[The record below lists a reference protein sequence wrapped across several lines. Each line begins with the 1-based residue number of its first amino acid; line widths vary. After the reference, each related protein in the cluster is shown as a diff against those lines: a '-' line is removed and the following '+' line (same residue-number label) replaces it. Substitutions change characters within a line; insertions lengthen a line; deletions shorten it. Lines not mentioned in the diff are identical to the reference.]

1 MKYICL
7 IICIVLLTISL
18 IKDANLYKPTIL
30 MHGLWTV
37 IVFLNIL
44 ELFGLK
50 KSNDVVYEW
59 VIIGQIAFYIGHTL
73 GNEGHT
79 FTIYFKEKKVY
90 KEKEINYKMVY
101 ILGYITIILLLIDTI
116 IAVRYLLNGAS
127 LVEIRSWL
135 NQTYEEGTN
144 PITARKSYF
153 EQVFRVLVI
162 EPFKVAIIPIC
173 ASDMFTGNGNRKM
186 FFITV
191 IIVLLNVIS
200 TGGSRI
206 SILTL
211 AISVIMAY
219 LIIRRKGNNSNKK
232 IRKKIRTLSLIGVI
246 IVVFLTMKR
255 SKTGVVEEGYYY
267 FSLCLPLLN
276 SWITDII
283 NCTKTYGL
291 LSFWG
296 IVRIPF
302 LVIEKLGFPIPN
314 IYYTAQECVLNANK
328 FRNVG
333 ERIANS
339 FVTPYYYLYID
350 AGVAGIFIGMFIFG
364 IICGKSF
371 RKLMVYKSQENVI
384 IHCLLMQAVLLT
396 FIRWQFVSTGYFL
409 SFIILKI
416 LLKDKED

>member
-50 KSNDVVYEW
+50 KSNDVVYEL

-144 PITARKSYF
+144 PITARKSY
-153 EQVFRVLVI
+153 E
-162 EPFKVAIIPIC
+162 
-173 ASDMFTGNGNRKM
+173 
-186 FFITV
+186 
-191 IIVLLNVIS
+191 
-200 TGGSRI
+200 
-206 SILTL
+206 
-211 AISVIMAY
+211 
-219 LIIRRKGNNSNKK
+219 
-232 IRKKIRTLSLIGVI
+232 
-246 IVVFLTMKR
+246 
-255 SKTGVVEEGYYY
+255 
-267 FSLCLPLLN
+267 
-276 SWITDII
+276 
-283 NCTKTYGL
+283 
-291 LSFWG
+291 
-296 IVRIPF
+296 
-302 LVIEKLGFPIPN
+302 
-314 IYYTAQECVLNANK
+314 
-328 FRNVG
+328 
-333 ERIANS
+333 
-339 FVTPYYYLYID
+339 
-350 AGVAGIFIGMFIFG
+350 
-364 IICGKSF
+364 
-371 RKLMVYKSQENVI
+371 
-384 IHCLLMQAVLLT
+384 
-396 FIRWQFVSTGYFL
+396 
-409 SFIILKI
+409 
-416 LLKDKED
+416 